1 MEKALWVAK
10 ARTALAKGDYL
21 NPMFSKS
28 RATRLIRRV
37 AAELHLIRTTEPT
50 KRRRLCRTSEAG
62 PVLTVAVAQST
73 IATETTPNT
82 PQQRLGAY
90 LQLLAHLNTAPWAS
104 GQFGANTGVMM
115 RLVAAHLPLIVGEKN
130 PHPSLYAMIDGSG
143 KLAAAQNVVW
153 ITNRQQGKT
162 TLIGKFIASLVLTAQ
177 CGGVLACVYSTKM
190 DRAAELCKAAKEY
203 IHWMATPGGAFS
215 GCPSVSFEL
224 DNQRQFTIRV
234 GTHLPVSVMARPRN
248 ADACRGD
255 APAAAFFDE
264 IAFTSSAFWYQFA
277 LPLLQVAGR
286 RFTCTTTPPP
296 AGSFFDN
303 FCKEVKAANATGDA
317 FFYLLN
323 HSLACEECIEAL
335 EPDKC
340 CHKLYLVP
348 PWKSLISLNAIGRL
362 MPKSRRADFVAE
374 VFGVMRTEFNGY
386 LPKVMV
392 EKVFRTNKRLCSPPC
407 DEADLVVWLAV
418 DPCSHGRSEM
428 GLTAIV
434 SGGGGQIVVI
444 GAASVNGAR
453 CQIKELQS
461 TVSRFARKV
470 RAHPWVGPYTVI
482 VPIIECNNNEIAAA
496 SLLSA
501 LKPFGPLFVPFT
513 APRFENYVTPG
524 VGVWTTES
532 TTAAALSTFYQ
543 IMVENRIA
551 VAAEVVTV
559 GREAFH
565 PKAQEPSVDSMLA
578 LAADQLTQFH
588 DDHNGKV
595 TGKTTDG
602 LQDDLGMAML
612 LCVYWRLAT
621 LAADPSISG

>member
-10 ARTALAKGDYL
+10 ARQALASGNFLDPIFGDIHAPL
-21 NPMFSKS
+21 
-28 RATRLIRRV
+28 LIRRV
-37 AAELHLIRTTEPT
+37 AAELPRVSVPVQT
-50 KRRRLCRTSEAG
+50 RRLCRRSDAG
-62 PVLTVAVAQST
+62 PIVTVTTASV
-73 IATETTPNT
+73 ATELPNT
-82 PQQRLGAY
+82 PQRRLGDY

-104 GQFGANTGVMM
+104 GQFAANSAVMM
-115 RLVAAHLPLIVGEKN
+115 RLVASHLPIIVGQNN
-130 PHPSLYAMIDGSG
+130 PHPSLYTMIDGSG
-143 KLAAAQNVVW
+143 KLAEAQNVVW

-162 TLIGKFIASLVLTAQ
+162 TLIGKFLASLVLTAQ

-203 IHWMATPGGAFS
+203 LHWIATPSGAFA
-215 GCPSVSFEL
+215 GCPKVTFEL
-224 DNQRQFTIRV
+224 DNQRQFTVRV
-234 GTHLPVSVMARPRN
+234 GSNLPVTVMARPRN

-303 FCKEVKAANATGDA
+303 FCKEVKAANKAGDV

-323 HSLACEECIEAL
+323 HSLACEECIERL

-362 MPKSRRADFVAE
+362 MPKARRADFVAE

-386 LPKVMV
+386 LPKALVTNTFDK
-392 EKVFRTNKRLCSPPC
+392 KVYDPPC
-407 DEADLVVWLAV
+407 DVDDIVVWLSI
-418 DPCSHGRSEM
+418 DPCSHSKSEM
-428 GLTAIV
+428 GLAAIV
-434 SGGGGQIVVI
+434 SGGGGQIVLI
-444 GAASVNGAR
+444 GAASVSGAR
-453 CQIKELQS
+453 CQIAELQS
-461 TVSRFARKV
+461 TVASFADKV
-470 RAHPWVGPYTVI
+470 RNHPWVGAYTVI
-482 VPIIECNNNEIAAA
+482 VPIIECNNNEIAAS
-496 SLLSA
+496 SLLTA
-501 LKPFGPLFVPFT
+501 LKPYGPLFMPFT
-513 APRFENYVTPG
+513 APRFERHITPG
-524 VGVWTTES
+524 VGVWTTEC
-532 TTAAALSTFYQ
+532 TTTAALSTFYQ
-543 IMVENRIA
+543 IMVENRIG

-565 PKAQEPSVDSMLA
+565 PKAEEPSQESILK

-588 DDHNGKV
+588 DDDKGKV

-602 LQDDLGMAML
+602 LQDDLGMAIL
-612 LCVYWRLAT
+612 LAVYWRLAT
-621 LAADPSISG
+621 MAADPSISG

>member
-1 MEKALWVAK
+1 MEKAIWVAK
-10 ARTALAKGDYL
+10 AHRILASGDFL
-21 NPMFSKS
+21 NPIFSDA
-28 RATRLIRRV
+28 RIPLLIRRV
-37 AAELHLIRTTEPT
+37 ASELPRARAPAQT
-50 KRRRLCRTSEAG
+50 RRLCRRSDAG
-62 PVLTVAVAQST
+62 PVVMASVAHIPVPTVDR
-73 IATETTPNT
+73 NT
-82 PQQRLGAY
+82 PQRRLGDY
-90 LQLLAHLNTAPWAS
+90 LQLLTHLNTAPWAS
-104 GQFGANTGVMM
+104 GQFAANSAVMM
-115 RLVAAHLPLIVGEKN
+115 RLVAAHLPIIVGVSN
-130 PHPSLYAMIDGSG
+130 PHPSLYTMIDGTG
-143 KLAAAQNVVW
+143 KLASAQNVVW

-162 TLIGKFIASLVLTAQ
+162 TLIGKFLASLVLTAR

-203 IHWMATPGGAFS
+203 LHWMATPAGAFAA
-215 GCPSVSFEL
+215 CPDVAFEL
-224 DNQRQFTIRV
+224 DNQRQFTVRV
-234 GTHLPVSVMARPRN
+234 GANLPVTVMARPRN

-303 FCKEVKAANATGDA
+303 FCKEVKAANAAGDV

-323 HSLACEECIEAL
+323 HSLACEDCIERL

-386 LPKVMV
+386 LPETLVDAA
-392 EKVFRTNKRLCSPPC
+392 FDTTLYDPPC
-407 DEADLVVWLAV
+407 NLDDIVVWLAI
-418 DPCSHGRSEM
+418 DPCSHSKSEM
-428 GLTAIV
+428 GLAAIV
-434 SGGGGQIVVI
+434 SGGGGKVVII
-444 GAASVNGAR
+444 GAASVSGAR
-453 CQIKELQS
+453 CQIAELQA
-461 TVSRFARKV
+461 TVAVFASKIRG
-470 RAHPWVGPYTVI
+470 HPWVGEYTVI

-496 SLLSA
+496 SLLDA
-501 LKPFGPLFVPFT
+501 LKPHGPLFIPFT
-513 APRFENYVTPG
+513 APRFSRYITPG
-524 VGVWTTES
+524 IGVWTAES

-551 VAAEVVTV
+551 VATEVVTV

-565 PKAQEPSVDSMLA
+565 PKAEEPSQESMLR
-578 LAADQLTQFH
+578 LAADQLKQFH
-588 DDHNGKV
+588 DDDKGKV

-612 LCVYWRLAT
+612 LAVYWRLAAK
-621 LAADPSISG
+621 AADPSISG